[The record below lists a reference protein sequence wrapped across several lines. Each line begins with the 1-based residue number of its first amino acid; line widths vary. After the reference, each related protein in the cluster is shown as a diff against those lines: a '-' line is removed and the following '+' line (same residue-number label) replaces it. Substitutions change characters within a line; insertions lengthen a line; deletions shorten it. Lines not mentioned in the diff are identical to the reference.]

1 MVGITD
7 RGDWPAR
14 LGRATL
20 GAGKRALGETR
31 GDLSADV
38 TMSFGISSAPHAYAF
53 AAAGSQHRAAA
64 GSPRAAPAATRAE
77 LDPAVVNHV
86 ERARAGGGT
95 DSEPEGEAASG
106 QVDEPPHA
114 EEVRQLKARDA
125 EVRAH
130 ERAHAAAAG
139 ALAGATSYQYERGP
153 DGRSYAVSGEVQISM
168 PVDSGDPEAT
178 IRTMER
184 VKRAALAPQS
194 PSDADR
200 AVAAHA
206 EAQITA
212 ARRESSTAD
221 AQDPPEA
228 SSAPANAPSA
238 DATHTAFSGY
248 ERRNAG
254 AATYQ
259 RPEPVPTP
267 GHVLDVV
274 S

>member
-1 MVGITD
+1 
-7 RGDWPAR
+7 
-14 LGRATL
+14 
-20 GAGKRALGETR
+20 
-31 GDLSADV
+31 
-38 TMSFGISSAPHAYAF
+38 
-53 AAAGSQHRAAA
+53 
-64 GSPRAAPAATRAE
+64 
-77 LDPAVVNHV
+77 
-86 ERARAGGGT
+86 
-95 DSEPEGEAASG
+95 
-106 QVDEPPHA
+106 
-114 EEVRQLKARDA
+114 
-125 EVRAH
+125 VRAH

-139 ALAGATSYQYERGP
+139 ALAGAPSYQYERGP

-168 PVDSGDPEAT
+168 PVDSGDPQAT

-221 AQDPPEA
+221 SQDPSQA
-228 SSAPANAPSA
+228 SSAPAAVAEAPSA
-238 DATHTAFSGY
+238 GATHTTFNGY
-248 ERRNAG
+248 ERRTAG

-259 RPEPVPTP
+259 HTEQVPTP
-267 GHVLDVV
+267 GRVIDVV